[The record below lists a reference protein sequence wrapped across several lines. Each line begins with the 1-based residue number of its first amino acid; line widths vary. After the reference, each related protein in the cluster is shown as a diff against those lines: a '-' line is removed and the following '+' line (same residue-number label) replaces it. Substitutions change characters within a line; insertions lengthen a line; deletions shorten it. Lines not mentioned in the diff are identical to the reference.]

1 MGRVGTTTEP
11 IRTNDR
17 RWPTLHQADGAAA
30 LRCRQPARRRFLAS
44 GFRQRAPEAPAAA
57 VAIADHLVIMGK
69 RCAGGRRARAGT
81 WPPRELEHII
91 CHDAGSSRRRPG
103 VSIPWSSQREPSAQL
118 CHQPH
123 GGAAQDLRRARRA
136 RDRARARPGR
146 DPQRSSGR
154 GDQRRH
160 AAGPHPRAGRG
171 RGRAHH
177 LDQRAAAL
185 QRLER
190 GAGARGGPARRLCA
204 RLRRAGAG
212 ALPGQRRR
220 LSPLGQGTAER
231 SAPRAAC
238 AGADPRRSRNRGP
251 GRAARL
257 RDQLA
262 ALQGGCN
269 RSDRGDRA
277 RRALPHRPR
286 HVPPLPLGRAAPL
299 PGMDRARAHLGRRRP
314 RSAARPDARRAPGA
328 GRTRTTGAAHCSR
341 SWR

>member
-81 WPPRELEHII
+81 WPPRELKHII

-118 CHQPH
+118 RHQPH
-123 GGAAQDLRRARRA
+123 GGAAQAASPSWSSSRPRSGSIRSRSATTWTACRSATAPRPTASATQARGCRRA
-136 RDRARARPGR
+136 
-146 DPQRSSGR
+146 
-154 GDQRRH
+154 
-160 AAGPHPRAGRG
+160 HP
-171 RGRAHH
+171 

-190 GAGARGGPARRLCA
+190 
-204 RLRRAGAG
+204 
-212 ALPGQRRR
+212 
-220 LSPLGQGTAER
+220 
-231 SAPRAAC
+231 
-238 AGADPRRSRNRGP
+238 
-251 GRAARL
+251 
-257 RDQLA
+257 
-262 ALQGGCN
+262 
-269 RSDRGDRA
+269 RA
-277 RRALPHRPR
+277 RRA
-286 HVPPLPLGRAAPL
+286 
-299 PGMDRARAHLGRRRP
+299 RRR
-314 RSAARPDARRAPGA
+314 ALARYAQGCGAQALVLCPVNDAQLPPDGARNG
-328 GRTRTTGAAHCSR
+328 
-341 SWR
+341 